1 MVDDM
6 SKDSAAEPQRAT
18 LQVVYTNTAGV
29 QGGPFDVAI
38 DFGYK
43 ALGLV
48 GEGEGD
54 EAETRWAVRVA
65 MSWEHAR
72 ALHTLL
78 GEQLA
83 AYEEQVGD
91 LPDIS
96 KLRAGDTDADR

>member
-1 MVDDM
+1 MAENQRTDP
-6 SKDSAAEPQRAT
+6 AAEPQRAT
-18 LQVVYTNTAGV
+18 VQVVYTNTAGV
-29 QGGPFDVAI
+29 QGGPFDVGI

-43 ALGLV
+43 GYAAV
-48 GEGEGD
+48 SED
-54 EAETRWAVRVA
+54 DDADATRWAVRVA

-78 GEQLA
+78 GEQLE

-96 KLRAGDTDADR
+96 KLRAGDSSANG